1 MTHFTKIIDKLFSNH
16 MDASDDAIVT
26 SLETTLS
33 RTTSGKGTT
42 IFCLITL
49 EN

>member
-1 MTHFTKIIDKLFSNH
+1 LFNKQYNSIP
-16 MDASDDAIVT
+16 SDDVIVT

-33 RTTSGKGTT
+33 RTTSGKDTT
-42 IFCLITL
+42 TFCLITL